1 MTGLSQTHSPPR
13 RPLPPPYATLTVA
26 RDALQRNH
34 AVGECVSNIV
44 PGNPGPQLG
53 FDVNFDRYKAVVP
66 HWSRIP

>member
-1 MTGLSQTHSPPR
+1 VSA
-13 RPLPPPYATLTVA
+13 YATLTVTP
-26 RDALQRNH
+26 LTRNH